1 MEEEE
6 FDLEENK
13 VNVSEK
19 IFFGD
24 YEVCIK

>member
-24 YEVCIK
+24 YEVWIN